1 MMTANKEVATKLVE
15 SNMLEVLMAIS
26 RITEPERK
34 AAVDLAE
41 DALKKAEEWELIQS
55 VKPK

>member
-1 MMTANKEVATKLVE
+1 MTANKEVATKLVE

>member
-1 MMTANKEVATKLVE
+1 MTANKEVATQLVE

-26 RITEPERK
+26 IISEPERK